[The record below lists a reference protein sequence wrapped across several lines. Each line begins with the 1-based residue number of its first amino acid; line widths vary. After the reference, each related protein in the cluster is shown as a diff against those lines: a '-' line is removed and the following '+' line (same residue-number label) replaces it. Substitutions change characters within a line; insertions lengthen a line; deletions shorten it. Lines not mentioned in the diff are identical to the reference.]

1 MLNTIQKK
9 LLKFLKEKKNE
20 FSQAVA
26 LNVAAGLIVSG
37 KEKDF
42 KIAFEKALEHLISG
56 NVFQHL
62 KKIQSN

>member
-1 MLNTIQKK
+1 MEWM
-9 LLKFLKEKKNE
+9 KFPHLRKQILWKNNE

-42 KIAFEKALEHLISG
+42 KIAFEKALKHLISG